1 MKYFFFVKKYVN
13 AKKIYMFNNI
23 HFTFVI
29 ICNVSLWIARG
40 KLLIRFLNFQKQF
53 NGQKICKIE
62 LDIKRLKLCLKQI
75 GFKWKEK
82 ELLVEMKMQT

>member
-1 MKYFFFVKKYVN
+1 
-13 AKKIYMFNNI
+13 MFNNI

-40 KLLIRFLNFQKQF
+40 KLLICFLNFQKQF

-75 GFKWKEK
+75 GFKWKEQ
-82 ELLVEMKMQT
+82 ELLV